1 MDSIAL
7 MIWMWMS
14 RTGIYCMDGALY
26 QYLVVVYLVL
36 TSLLCLHLFLF
47 FVCRS
52 VVPYYRIVRAVEE
65 CVEALAEK
73 QKKD

>member
-1 MDSIAL
+1 MGGSLYLDVTYFVL
-7 MIWMWMS
+7 M
-14 RTGIYCMDGALY
+14 T
-26 QYLVVVYLVL
+26 
-36 TSLLCLHLFLF
+36 LLCWFLSF
-47 FVCRS
+47 SSVTRRS

>member
-1 MDSIAL
+1 MGGSLYLDVMYFVL
-7 MIWMWMS
+7 M
-14 RTGIYCMDGALY
+14 T
-26 QYLVVVYLVL
+26 
-36 TSLLCLHLFLF
+36 LLCWFLYF
-47 FVCRS
+47 SPSVYRS